1 MGLASEAGEAVSE
14 GVNHLCALLEW
25 NDTGAVE
32 VPPIDGATLEKTMVS
47 LEGAMREILYGGRI
61 VGVEGLLT
69 DEDLARLLRLKGLI
83 PDWPSKGA
91 LSPEVVT
98 LAEQCVSAL
107 WRGVSWRELMAYA
120 RRK

>member
-1 MGLASEAGEAVSE
+1 MGLASDVGGAVSE
-14 GVNHLCALLEW
+14 GVNYLCALLEW

-32 VPPIDGATLEKTMVS
+32 VPPVDGATLEKTMVS
-47 LEGAMREILYGGRI
+47 LEGAMREILYGRRI
-61 VGVEGLLT
+61 VGVEGMLT
-69 DEDLARLLRLKGLI
+69 DEDLARLLRLKALI

-107 WRGVSWRELMAYA
+107 WHGVSWRELMAYA